1 LEHLARVALLAM
13 LVRAGPAAPGGRPHG
28 AVAKTE
34 VGVASYYDS
43 RFDSSLTASG
53 VRYNENAL
61 TAAHHTLPFGTRVR
75 VTNLA
80 NHRSVVVTIN
90 DRGRLPHGRVIDLSR
105 RAASRLG
112 FLRSGLTRVRV
123 KVLGLESVSRRHGAD
138 PGERHPR
145 VRSRT
150 RSTAT
155 LRAERSDRRQRTS
168 RRF

>member
-1 LEHLARVALLAM
+1 MEHLARVALLAM

-90 DRGRLPHGRVIDLSR
+90 VPVAGTGAGCGETSTHARISR
-105 RAASRLG
+105 SHSSMR
-112 FLRSGLTRVRV
+112 
-123 KVLGLESVSRRHGAD
+123 
-138 PGERHPR
+138 
-145 VRSRT
+145 
-150 RSTAT
+150 
-155 LRAERSDRRQRTS
+155 RRQSSTVGIGNPDH
-168 RRF
+168 FIVNL